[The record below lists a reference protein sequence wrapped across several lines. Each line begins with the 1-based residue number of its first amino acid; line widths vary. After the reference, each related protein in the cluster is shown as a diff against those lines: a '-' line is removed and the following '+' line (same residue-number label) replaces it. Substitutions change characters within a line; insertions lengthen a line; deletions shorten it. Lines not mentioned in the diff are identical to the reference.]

1 MRRRCGPAA
10 MTTMGRERDVVDVV
24 FFCVCSNGNET
35 MRRVGSL
42 SCDDDDVGLRA
53 RVVCEAKRC
62 AED

>member
-1 MRRRCGPAA
+1 

-24 FFCVCSNGNET
+24 FFVVCSNGNET